1 VANRNRKRILAR
13 DHYTCLW
20 CGERHHAGNL
30 DIHHLVP
37 RQLDGP
43 DRDWNLAVICR
54 HHHLLMNVAQQLSR
68 FERWWKAGEANLA
81 LGECFAWGLAASSKN
96 ETEMPQHV
104 RDAITE
110 AFRRMNSPLPDR
122 CWDDGD
128 WTLADLVA
136 TLGSPVMFA
145 GAA

>member
-1 VANRNRKRILAR
+1 
-13 DHYTCLW
+13 
-20 CGERHHAGNL
+20 
-30 DIHHLVP
+30 
-37 RQLDGP
+37 
-43 DRDWNLAVICR
+43 
-54 HHHLLMNVAQQLSR
+54 MNVAQQLSR